1 MKYLLVMHMDPVLW
15 EGLSVAEQQAVY
27 AGHGD
32 FMKLIKESGELVT
45 TQSLALPER
54 STTVRVRGG
63 GPVHSDG
70 PYLDTKEFVCGFYL
84 VDVET
89 RERAIELA
97 GLIPDARHTGVE
109 VRQVMFE
116 QGLEM

>member
-1 MKYLLVMHMDPVLW
+1 MKYLLVMHMDSVLW
-15 EGLSVAEQQAVY
+15 DGLSVDEQQEVH

-45 TQSLALPER
+45 THALAVPEQ
-54 STTVRVRGG
+54 STTVRVRDDA
-63 GPVHSDG
+63 PVRSDG
-70 PYLDTKEFVCGFYL
+70 PYLGGTAFVCGFYL